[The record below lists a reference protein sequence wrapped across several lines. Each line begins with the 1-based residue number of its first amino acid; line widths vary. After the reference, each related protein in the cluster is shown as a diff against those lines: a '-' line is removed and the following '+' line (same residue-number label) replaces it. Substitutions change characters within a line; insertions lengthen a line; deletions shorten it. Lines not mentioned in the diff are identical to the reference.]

1 MKLSKK
7 QNYQK
12 LKQRKKNNMNGKQMR
27 FSNEELGQIKAL
39 YGNNENAL
47 KLLRKVFLPELLPD
61 APIGQ
66 NIDLWM
72 TFKVEDLNPEDALIN
87 LKARNTLISHLE
99 QCLLQLSLLAGQKD
113 ESVED
118 TLSRLKKDSTK

>member
-1 MKLSKK
+1 MRI
-7 QNYQK
+7 YQ
-12 LKQRKKNNMNGKQMR
+12 
-27 FSNEELGQIKAL
+27 EELATIKAL
-39 YGNNENAL
+39 YGDNETAL

-72 TFKVEDLNPEDALIN
+72 TFKVEDLDADQALIN